1 MKNKGETVMQRYKTS
16 LVILLIILI
25 SLCSFVSCKNASDY
39 INGSEVT
46 IIEPSFDT
54 ATGEEKE
61 LISAEIKIDS
71 YEIMMVPQL
80 EETFTGTEIYG
91 STKGKGKSGSDYI
104 RIDADKLQNI
114 GYFAQGLWTFGLK
127 AYSSSYG
134 DLPIFVVSERT
145 VEING
150 NKRTIQLKASDIDYD
165 SSNKTPCNVYLN
177 ELDILLVDSFDKYCT
192 GEEYKVTVSIN
203 PISTGGTAIGETIIQ
218 FTDDMQHTDKVAKIS
233 NIDVTSNNKIK
244 PGTYVLS
251 IYFYQKV
258 NGSWVRDGGV
268 SYGFTAIPGAT
279 LSIKLKEEIDLYP
292 HKFKRVGTSGSGI
305 IIDSGTNST
314 VEVKGYKFVNGVK
327 TELSTTVT
335 ANTSDTVRFEPVIT
349 NGPATITSYKWFID
363 GEEQKG
369 TAIDTNGCLTYK
381 PTTAKTYTI
390 TYMFLDGTSYN
401 TISGNYYLTV
411 TAS

>member
-1 MKNKGETVMQRYKTS
+1 MQRYETS

-91 STKGKGKSGSDYI
+91 STKGKGNGGSDYI

-233 NIDVTSNNKIK
+233 NIDVTSNNKIE

-251 IYFYQKV
+251 VYFYQKV

-292 HKFKRVGTSGSGI
+292 HKFKSVGTSGSGI
-305 IIDSGTNST
+305 IIESGIKSNVTIEAWKVVEGNTPDFSTGVTVSTNDS
-314 VEVKGYKFVNGVK
+314 VKF
-327 TELSTTVT
+327 
-335 ANTSDTVRFEPVIT
+335 RPVIT
-349 NGPATITSYKWFID
+349 GGPSSISTYKWFVDGVEKAGTYID
-363 GEEQKG
+363 S
-369 TAIDTNGCLTYK
+369 NGYLTYK